1 MLFSEKLLPNSAFF
15 EFFSGL
21 PFLQLNLPDYMWA
34 WLMKD
39 LHKAVCVI
47 TLL

>member
-21 PFLQLNLPDYMWA
+21 PFFTAKSTRLYVGMAYEGPA
-34 WLMKD
+34 
-39 LHKAVCVI
+39 
-47 TLL
+47 